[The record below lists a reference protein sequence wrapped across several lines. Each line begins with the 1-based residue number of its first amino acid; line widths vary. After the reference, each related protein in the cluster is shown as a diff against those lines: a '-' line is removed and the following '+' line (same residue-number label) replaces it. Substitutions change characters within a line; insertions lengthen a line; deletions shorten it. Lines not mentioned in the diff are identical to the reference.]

1 MNWLQRLLGIDK
13 ILLTIERMNKRPQ
26 DPAPSL
32 HQTSSSDEIER
43 LKRQLQEY
51 RAKESLM
58 TEQAAK
64 AATNEE
70 ADRLIIERLKK
81 DIERLKATNDPEK
94 ALQAYFSSKLGNSA
108 TPEDKHRGRPSVNGR
123 RKEILLDLD
132 LWIIMKE
139 IHDHEHVSV
148 ARLINSYVRAGLEK
162 EYPELMNALMKG
174 LDD

>member
-32 HQTSSSDEIER
+32 RQTNSEEIER
-43 LKRQLQEY
+43 LRSQLQEAL
-51 RAKESLM
+51 RKESLM

-70 ADRLIIERLKK
+70 ADRLIIERLKR
-81 DIERLKATNDPEK
+81 DIEILKATNDPEK
-94 ALQAYFSSKLGNSA
+94 ALQAYFAAKLGNSA
-108 TPEDKHRGRPSVNGR
+108 TPEEKHRGRPSVNGK

-132 LWIIMKE
+132 LWIVMKE

-148 ARLINSYVRAGLEK
+148 ARLINSYIRAGLEQ
-162 EYPELMNALMKG
+162 EYPKLMDAMRAQLE
-174 LDD
+174 D